1 MPFLTHMET
10 FAAHERELGV
20 RDGTRPPDFGISG
33 LVERWAEGDD
43 LETVLDHTT
52 LAAGDFVRVLRMTI
66 QLLRQAAHAL
76 PKGDPCIAVLHEAK
90 ARLDRDEVDARRQLE
105 LG

>member
-1 MPFLTHMET
+1 MGGLAWASVPFYDWFCRVT
-10 FAAHERELGV
+10 G
-20 RDGTRPPDFGISG
+20 FGG
-33 LVERWAEGDD
+33 ATNVAEAGSD
-43 LETVLDHTT
+43 LILDQTT

-76 PKGDPCIAVLHEAK
+76 PKGDPCVSVLHEAK
-90 ARLDRDEVDARRQLE
+90 ALLDRDEVDARRQLE